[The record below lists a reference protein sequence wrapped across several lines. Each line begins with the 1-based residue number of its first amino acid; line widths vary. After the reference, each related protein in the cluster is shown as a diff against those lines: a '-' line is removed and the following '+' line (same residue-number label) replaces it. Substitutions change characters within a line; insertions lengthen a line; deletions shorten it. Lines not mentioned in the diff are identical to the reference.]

1 MTYLGAIY
9 TYHFSQSRLSL
20 NISNKGKITDKL
32 AQLSQSITI
41 INEDFT
47 RKLLRKLI
55 VKKLWVRKTRN
66 TLRGEWPGIE
76 LNRVQFRL

>member
-9 TYHFSQSRLSL
+9 TQYFSRSRLSL
-20 NISNKGKITDKL
+20 NISNKGKITGKL
-32 AQLSQSITI
+32 AQLSRSITI

-47 RKLLRKLI
+47 RKVLHKLI
-55 VKKLWVRKTRN
+55 VKEFWVRKTRN
-66 TLRGEWPGIE
+66 TSTGKWPGIE